1 MVSDEAEHPGSSE
14 TLLLRDAK
22 LFGKGEAWVMEI

>member
-22 LFGKGEAWVMEI
+22 FRLSLARVKHG